1 MKWVTSTSR
10 NGMALSDTN
19 PAMTTTVVVGME
31 VKVVNKVVNTR
42 RSLQGLVVCKSSE
55 VCVIGVMVF

>member
-1 MKWVTSTSR
+1 
-10 NGMALSDTN
+10 MALSDKNLAKTGI
-19 PAMTTTVVVGME
+19 VVVGME

-42 RSLQGLVVCKSSE
+42 GPLVVCKSSE